1 MTQPAISF
9 KDNVGL
15 VHMQAKRGFKW
26 AQGAGLSLDYDDMF
40 QEASLAFV
48 VAANGFDPDTGLKFS
63 TYFTKVAFSEFR
75 KSIGLMS
82 GVKNLNPG
90 QRTEIAA
97 RNEENARRAAAAQEP
112 LPNMNYGLN
121 AIPFSALDGSGD
133 EEGSIFESGIE
144 GSAMTP
150 EEILDFKQTFEQ
162 AKGKLS
168 PLARLVMDWLIDP
181 PAEMVRELACQD
193 AYAEEC
199 VAQGVRSGTRRDGVT
214 IASIGKFLC
223 LTGEVT
229 KGQVMLAEAEL
240 RQVAKQI

>member
-1 MTQPAISF
+1 MGQPAIRF
-9 KDNVGL
+9 QDNVGL
-15 VHMQAKRGFKW
+15 VHLQAKRGFKW

-48 VAANGFDPDTGLKFS
+48 VAAEGFDPEAGLKFS

-82 GVKNLNPG
+82 GVKNLNPT
-90 QRTEIAA
+90 QRAEIAD

-121 AIPFSALDGSGD
+121 PIPFSALDASGD
-133 EEGSIFESGIE
+133 DEGGIFESSLE
-144 GSAMTP
+144 GDAMTP
-150 EEILDFKQTFEQ
+150 EQILEFKQTFAQ
-162 AKGKLS
+162 ATGKLS
-168 PLARLVMDWLIDP
+168 PLARLVMDWLVDP
-181 PAEMVRELACQD
+181 PEEMVRELACQEAHAD
-193 AYAEEC
+193 EC
-199 VAQGVRSGTRRDGVT
+199 VAQGKRSGIRRDGVT

-229 KGQVMLAEAEL
+229 KGQVILAEAEL
-240 RQVAKQI
+240 RRVAKQI